1 MWNEVVQK
9 NDSGGTVSVC
19 EMENTFSRENDSVRG
34 KVLPH
39 IGGHGGLVVGLHHG
53 DDPRSRCDQRVL
65 SVHVPRRQLCA
76 SLGARSDAVTVSCS
90 RRVLESTGHTRSR
103 TLERPKT
110 SFPKSSQSFWDSNF
124 TRASKP

>member
-1 MWNEVVQK
+1 MGCARGFATVECLSGCQRTWEWTVSVREMWNEVVQK

-65 SVHVPRRQLCA
+65 SVHVPRR
-76 SLGARSDAVTVSCS
+76 
-90 RRVLESTGHTRSR
+90 
-103 TLERPKT
+103 
-110 SFPKSSQSFWDSNF
+110 
-124 TRASKP
+124 